1 MENKKVMLINM
12 VNRRVGIDVPD
23 LRLSRVWERKGAKKP
38 IDLDVLKEAFYDPGV
53 EYLLREG
60 ILYIEDMDVKIELGL
75 EEDASSPTIII
86 LNEDE
91 LKRYLTVMPVFE
103 FRGKVNELGREQKLS
118 LVDYAIENEHT
129 NYEKCEILKELV
141 EVDIIRAIQLKRDAE
156 RD

>member
-60 ILYIEDMDVKIELGL
+60 IL
-75 EEDASSPTIII
+75 
-86 LNEDE
+86 
-91 LKRYLTVMPVFE
+91 
-103 FRGKVNELGREQKLS
+103 
-118 LVDYAIENEHT
+118 
-129 NYEKCEILKELV
+129 
-141 EVDIIRAIQLKRDAE
+141 
-156 RD
+156 

>member
-103 FRGKVNELGREQKLS
+103 FRAKVNELGREQKLS

>member
-91 LKRYLTVMPVFE
+91 LKRYLTVMPIFE
-103 FRGKVNELGREQKLS
+103 FREKVNELGREQKLS